1 MIPAATITDQGQTL
15 DLHGQSMVRLFDCQP
30 VPIQDEEF
38 AFKRDDDDEDDTIL
52 TEVPLALTRLCRL
65 LPRRS
70 TGDGAIHDAK
80 SDNVVYD
87 DDDFMVI
94 PHTLPPNSIL
104 VHYGDGIT
112 RILPKLYR
120 HLVRCGTIK
129 DDNVL
134 RRFDLV
140 VHGHE
145 HKHDYNGMDGD
156 DNLMMRIFRN
166 PKRQGA
172 DDITRRMGVG
182 KASSLASSIFDDDAF
197 SPLPAA
203 DAEMSR
209 LIMNDVDARNN
220 IGYILGKD
228 DAKNGKYD
236 VDDGNNDMATK
247 TTNGDVDKRDNT
259 THRTTSSN
267 MYVDDK
273 IFDMLGS
280 GDAATFRVDAGIN
293 QASNISANDNKLL
306 GK

>member
-1 MIPAATITDQGQTL
+1 
-15 DLHGQSMVRLFDCQP
+15 
-30 VPIQDEEF
+30 
-38 AFKRDDDDEDDTIL
+38 
-52 TEVPLALTRLCRL
+52 
-65 LPRRS
+65 
-70 TGDGAIHDAK
+70 
-80 SDNVVYD
+80 
-87 DDDFMVI
+87 
-94 PHTLPPNSIL
+94 
-104 VHYGDGIT
+104 
-112 RILPKLYR
+112 
-120 HLVRCGTIK
+120 
-129 DDNVL
+129 
-134 RRFDLV
+134 
-140 VHGHE
+140 
-145 HKHDYNGMDGD
+145 MDGD
-156 DNLMMRIFRN
+156 DNSMMRIFHDR
-166 PKRQGA
+166 KQRGA

-247 TTNGDVDKRDNT
+247 TTNGDDDKRDHT

-293 QASNISANDNKLL
+293 QASNVSANDDKLFDML
-306 GK
+306 GGDKLVKYPKAIVVMPSRELEID